1 MPARILSPHSVL
13 ARPLLEPRVE
23 ALYDSDVWS
32 YTTSRIDY
40 FQVPLGEQ
48 GVSGNP
54 AIPGIPFTKQLR
66 HTNNERGG
74 SLPHPKMFVVKGIR
88 LLVNDAPQSTSKEA
102 RAIATTPNASAGS
115 PQTLLLSYIQYACY
129 YRFRVGAQKIYAEG
143 PGFMFPGNIGIQ
155 GNVATACVG
164 QRMNSGQPPL
174 GVITEAAH
182 AHMAGI
188 YYSLGRNSVTLAP
201 GQSFRA
207 ELAAGLEPQLT
218 LSGFFGL
225 LIDAATQLN
234 HMNRLIYNY
243 LDGWLGA
250 EVQ

>member
-32 YTTSRIDY
+32 VTTSRIDF
-40 FQVPLGEQ
+40 FQIPYGQ
-48 GVSGNP
+48 PGISGNA
-54 AIPGIPFTKQLR
+54 AIPGIRFDKTLR
-66 HTNNERGG
+66 HTNMDRGG
-74 SLPHPKMFVVKGIR
+74 SLNHPKMFVVKGIR
-88 LLVNDAPQSTSKEA
+88 LLVNDAPQSTSEEA
-102 RAIATTPNASAGS
+102 RLTGLTWSARH
-115 PQTLLLSYIQYACY
+115 PQQLLLTYLQYACY

-143 PGFMFPGNIGIQ
+143 PGFMFPGNLGAQ
-155 GNVATACVG
+155 ARATEVCLG
-164 QRMNSGQPPL
+164 QRLNGGTPSV
-174 GVITEAAH
+174 GVISEAYH

-188 YYSLGRNSVTLAP
+188 YFALGRNSMTLGP

-207 ELAAGLEPQLT
+207 ELAAGFEPQLT
-218 LSGFFGL
+218 LFGFFGGV
-225 LIDAATQLN
+225 IDASVQLN
-234 HMNRLIYNY
+234 YLNRLVYNY